1 MSVLSYIYL
10 KMKIVE
16 IEEADRI
23 DEKHDRACHY
33 LERFVCWL
41 LITVAVAVCL
51 TLVWETRETMHLH
64 NKRLEQDL
72 IMQSAYQHPL
82 SRPTQYFMP

>member
-1 MSVLSYIYL
+1 
-10 KMKIVE
+10 MKIEMEVVQ
-16 IEEADRI
+16 IEEEDRI

-51 TLVWETRETMHLH
+51 TIVWETRETMHLH
-64 NKRLEQDL
+64 NKILEQDL
-72 IMQSAYQHPL
+72 IMQTAYQHPR